1 MDYSLLLFLCSV
13 LFGIFNTATPALC
26 SIPLS
31 FSPDSLEDDSPLNDN
46 FSFRTEDLKDSHT
59 SKKSSEITEPDSSG
73 DPELT
78 PGTLNSRS
86 ESPEL
91 TASVETVVLD
101 ESPDDDFISEK
112 DYSDAL
118 DSEDD
123 QTDSLSKDAVDDDE
137 GQHGRLFEKLSTEYS
152 DDFKKSTEE
161 GIDMDSEK
169 TYTVRSV
176 LPVDSL
182 LVLTTPSGCSLLDF
196 TGEDDGF
203 QVVEFNFKTSELE
216 ECSKLTED
224 IIREMNEQLARDLVA
239 HRTTQATPQTKMVEI
254 SVRDPMRNRQ
264 LNIKETQAVFTASD
278 RLNSENSPDPSSPR
292 FGDESDITEEDRR
305 EALLLLSR
313 TLDFDYYPTDSDSV
327 YVMSFSLN
335 DRDTLDSNREQLL
348 NQFYQLFNT
357 PVDQSVNEE
366 ESSARTEN
374 KESTSTEDKM
384 NFESIFKNLS
394 SYSEEKLEKLLDEMK
409 AFLETDE
416 GKKAVEKFQNEMASK
431 LKEVEKLYKEESE
444 LGKKILGDLSKHGVE
459 NVQCS
464 KLTTEDCANYSK
476 CQVLSVEGKD
486 VCFVSPKTIY
496 WLMQTKCGLQ
506 SKAALLS
513 IARDLS
519 NIGIISNKHVN
530 NLEQSFD
537 LNKICNAITHSY
549 LSKLSP
555 GLMNPNSRSANS
567 NN

>member
-1 MDYSLLLFLCSV
+1 MDYSLLV
-13 LFGIFNTATPALC
+13 LVSTWIFGIYNTPTPALC
-26 SIPLS
+26 SFPSS
-31 FSPDSLEDDSPLNDN
+31 FSLNSLDDDSPLNN
-46 FSFRTEDLKDSHT
+46 AFSFKDEESIDSYT
-59 SKKSSEITEPDSSG
+59 TKRSSELTEPDSSG
-73 DPELT
+73 DPEFV
-78 PGTLNSRS
+78 PGNLNAKS
-86 ESPEL
+86 ESPEVI
-91 TASVETVVLD
+91 ASVESIVLS
-101 ESPDDDFISEK
+101 ETPDDETVSEN
-112 DYSDAL
+112 DYTEDLNSEVDQSENVTR
-118 DSEDD
+118 DDNNEDD
-123 QTDSLSKDAVDDDE
+123 VQPTRFFD
-137 GQHGRLFEKLSTEYS
+137 KLSTEYS

-169 TYTVRSV
+169 SYTVRSL
-176 LPVDSL
+176 LPVDNL

-196 TGEDDGF
+196 SGEDDGL

-239 HRTTQATPQTKMVEI
+239 HRNSQATPRTKMVEI

-264 LNIKETQAVFTASD
+264 LNIKETQEVFSRSDAS
-278 RLNSENSPDPSSPR
+278 NNENLSDSSSFR
-292 FGDESDITEEDRR
+292 FGDEVDVTEEDRK

-313 TLDFDYYPTDSDSV
+313 TLDFDYYPTDADSV
-327 YVMSFSLN
+327 YVMSFSLSDN
-335 DRDTLDSNREQLL
+335 EGLDSNREQLL
-348 NQFYQLFNT
+348 NEFYQLFNT
-357 PVDQSVNEE
+357 KTDS
-366 ESSARTEN
+366 RTEGDSSGKTLN
-374 KESTSTEDKM
+374 KESTGEKM
-384 NFESIFKNLS
+384 NLENIFKNLS

-416 GKKAVEKFQNEMASK
+416 GKKAVEKFQSEMASK
-431 LKEVEKLYKEESE
+431 LKEVEKLYREESE
-444 LGKKILGDLSKHGVE
+444 LGKKILSDLSKHGVE

-464 KLTTEDCANYSK
+464 KLTSDDCTSYSK
-476 CQVLSVEGKD
+476 CQVLKVDGKD

-496 WLMQTKCGLQ
+496 WLLQTKCGLQ

-513 IARDLS
+513 IARDLN

-555 GLMNPNSRSANS
+555 NLTNLNSRSSNS